1 MQYRHKLFLS
11 LNTHALATDIQ
22 DEVAMNTVSA
32 YLNTSSLS
40 LSLSLSRA
48 RSLSLSRSCSLSV
61 SRARV
66 RAVYSLPSRCFTS
79 ACVELVELVL

>member
-1 MQYRHKLFLS
+1 MQYRHELLLS

-32 YLNTSSLS
+32 YLNTSS